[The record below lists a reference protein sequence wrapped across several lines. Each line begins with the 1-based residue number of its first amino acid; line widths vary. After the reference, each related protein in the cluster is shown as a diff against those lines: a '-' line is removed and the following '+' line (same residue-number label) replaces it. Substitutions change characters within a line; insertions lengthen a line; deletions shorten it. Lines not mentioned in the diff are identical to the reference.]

1 MRRPKARW
9 LDQYEVRKW
18 DGWRRHITLA
28 MLAQAFLAVARHQAA
43 QGDRV
48 KRGLPRRGGRA
59 DTDDGA
65 RGAPI
70 ALPAGLDALPP
81 GGFGVGLVSV
91 ETPTSGQSPALSLST
106 PPQTSGII
114 CATVVLRRN
123 PTGGGGK
130 GLEPTGCV
138 RCCLRV
144 GYWCRWSPKRIR
156 GAMTTNYWSERA
168 NPVCCRRN
176 SASVKAGSC

>member
-1 MRRPKARW
+1 MKCASGTAGAGTSPWPCWPRPFWRWLGIRRPR
-9 LDQYEVRKW
+9 
-18 DGWRRHITLA
+18 
-28 MLAQAFLAVARHQAA
+28 
-43 QGDRV
+43 GDRV

-91 ETPTSGQSPALSLST
+91 ETATSGQSPALSLST

-114 CATVVLRRN
+114 SATVVLRMRPLPDSVPDPDAQPYERYSTCVGVTQSKLPPKKKMSLFSRQRRGQRF
-123 PTGGGGK
+123 PTARVPGG
-130 GLEPTGCV
+130 LPQ
-138 RCCLRV
+138 L
-144 GYWCRWSPKRIR
+144 
-156 GAMTTNYWSERA
+156 
-168 NPVCCRRN
+168 
-176 SASVKAGSC
+176 

>member
-1 MRRPKARW
+1 MKCASGTAGAGTSPWPCWPRPFWRWLGIRRPR
-9 LDQYEVRKW
+9 
-18 DGWRRHITLA
+18 
-28 MLAQAFLAVARHQAA
+28 
-43 QGDRV
+43 GDRV

-114 CATVVLRRN
+114 CATVVLRPAACSAAAAGEAET
-123 PTGGGGK
+123 PTPIRFGLSCGLRLAGW
-130 GLEPTGCV
+130 LEPRLHERLTAVLLLKSTFFTMV
-138 RCCLRV
+138 R
-144 GYWCRWSPKRIR
+144 
-156 GAMTTNYWSERA
+156 TTTA
-168 NPVCCRRN
+168 
-176 SASVKAGSC
+176 ASFAGSPCRCPRC